1 MKLKELRKSKGLT
14 QKEFAQ
20 IINVASTTYL
30 GYEKELYEP
39 NLETLKQ
46 IADYYGVSLDYL
58 CEHTMKESDFSYLN
72 EKQKN
77 IMEII
82 VQLNDKNA
90 DNVLYYV
97 KGVLSTQNKD

>member
-1 MKLKELRKSKGLT
+1 MKLKTLREQTGLS
-14 QKEFAQ
+14 QKEIAQ
-20 IINVASTTYL
+20 RIGIEYQNYNKYELGIN
-30 GYEKELYEP
+30 EP
-39 NLETLKQ
+39 SVDTLKQ